1 MSSLPLHR
9 SGPSPDGAARPTVD
23 RWTGLRTL
31 LRARL
36 LIATLALPIGV
47 LLRPEASQ
55 SAWWV
60 LWWALLAVGV
70 ISTVFWVGIRIRRG
84 LKAQIY
90 LQVSTDLVMITTL
103 AAYTGGRDSQ
113 FMLFFALAVITGGLL
128 GRIPGGAFAALGACA
143 AIVFLPS
150 ITALLGAEGGAQTL
164 SATLPP
170 PGMLIAFLATVG
182 MLSGVLG
189 ERVKRTRDDLDRTAR
204 ELDRV
209 RLDNDVILR
218 HLTTGL
224 LTVDAEGMVA
234 YLNPAAEQ
242 MLGLRALDVRGRPL
256 TAALPERL
264 SLLRDVVLESL
275 QRRAPRARAELLMGT
290 ASGKTLPVGAST
302 NLLRHEDGI
311 TGVVAVFQDLTEVR
325 EMERR
330 ARRNE
335 TLAEVGALSAAIAH
349 ELRNGLNPISGSA
362 ECLQRELKLEG
373 ENAVLMSLIITECSR
388 LNRFVTDLLG
398 YSRERDLAVETIDLD
413 DHLAE
418 LCEIVARDPR
428 CRVGVTVRY
437 ERGDGAGAL
446 QADREQI
453 RQVWLNLAANA
464 LEAMPKG
471 GELKVRWRAVDT
483 NQVIVEFADD
493 GPGIAAED
501 LRRIGEPFFT
511 TKENG
516 TGLGVAIAQRV
527 VERHGGTLSFDSAP
541 GRGTTVRVTLPAA
554 EPAIVAAAA

>member
-1 MSSLPLHR
+1 M
-9 SGPSPDGAARPTVD
+9 
-23 RWTGLRTL
+23 
-31 LRARL
+31 
-36 LIATLALPIGV
+36 
-47 LLRPEASQ
+47 
-55 SAWWV
+55 
-60 LWWALLAVGV
+60 
-70 ISTVFWVGIRIRRG
+70 
-84 LKAQIY
+84 
-90 LQVSTDLVMITTL
+90 
-103 AAYTGGRDSQ
+103 
-113 FMLFFALAVITGGLL
+113 
-128 GRIPGGAFAALGACA
+128 
-143 AIVFLPS
+143 
-150 ITALLGAEGGAQTL
+150 
-164 SATLPP
+164 
-170 PGMLIAFLATVG
+170 
-182 MLSGVLG
+182 
-189 ERVKRTRDDLDRTAR
+189 
-204 ELDRV
+204 
-209 RLDNDVILR
+209 
-218 HLTTGL
+218 
-224 LTVDAEGMVA
+224 
-234 YLNPAAEQ
+234 NPAAEQ
-242 MLGLRALDVRGRPL
+242 MLGLRTLEVRGRPL
-256 TAALPERL
+256 TAALPDRL

-302 NLLRHEDGI
+302 NLLLHEDNI

-398 YSRERDLAVETIDLD
+398 YSRERDLALETIDLD

-541 GRGTTVRVTLPAA
+541 GRGTTVRVMLPAA